1 MKETNVVNEKDNCC
15 RLIVDKKKEKR
26 ENIIMG
32 VLGTISIIAILASIN
47 IPVVNGNEM
56 SKLESAIWAVETSCC
71 PGDCP
76 SGDGGNA
83 IGPLQIWEVAWLDV
97 AKEGE
102 SYSDCE
108 NLEYSIEVFRR
119 YTKRYATEKRIG
131 RPPTA
136 EDKAR
141 IWNGGPNGFKKKKKT
156 DKYWN
161 KVKEI
166 LNNNKEKLN
175 D

>member
-1 MKETNVVNEKDNCC
+1 MITALFVSF
-15 RLIVDKKKEKR
+15 
-26 ENIIMG
+26 
-32 VLGTISIIAILASIN
+32 VLGANPTA
-47 IPVVNGNEM
+47 
-56 SKLESAIWAVETSCC
+56 LESAIWQVETGRCESSC
-71 PGDCP
+71 PAGAN
-76 SGDGGNA
+76 GNA

-97 AKEGE
+97 AQEGE

-108 NLEYSIEVFRR
+108 NLDYSLEVFRR
-119 YTKRYATEKRIG
+119 YMRRYATERRIG

-161 KVKEI
+161 KVK
-166 LNNNKEKLN
+166 KEL
-175 D
+175 DEQR

>member
-1 MKETNVVNEKDNCC
+1 
-15 RLIVDKKKEKR
+15 LIMDKKKEKR
-26 ENIIMG
+26 ENIVMG
-32 VLGTISIIAILASIN
+32 VLGTISIVAILASVN
-47 IPVVNGNEM
+47 IPVVNKM
-56 SKLESAIWAVETSCC
+56 SKLESAIWAVETSRC

-97 AKEGE
+97 AKDGE

-108 NLEYSIEVFRR
+108 SLEYSIEVFRR

-141 IWNGGPNGFKKKKKT
+141 IWNGGPNGYKKT
-156 DKYWN
+156 STVKYWN
-161 KVKEI
+161 KVKKEI
-166 LNNNKEKLN
+166 AK
-175 D
+175 

>member
-1 MKETNVVNEKDNCC
+1 VTGPAGIEMITTLFVSF
-15 RLIVDKKKEKR
+15 
-26 ENIIMG
+26 
-32 VLGTISIIAILASIN
+32 VLGANPTA
-47 IPVVNGNEM
+47 
-56 SKLESAIWAVETSCC
+56 LESAIWQVETGRCESSC
-71 PGDCP
+71 PAGDN
-76 SGDGGNA
+76 GNA

-97 AKEGE
+97 AQEGE

-108 NLEYSIEVFRR
+108 NLDYSLEVFRR
-119 YTKRYATEKRIG
+119 YMRRYATERRIG

-161 KVKEI
+161 KVK
-166 LNNNKEKLN
+166 KEL
-175 D
+175 DEQR